1 MLSPPLASP
10 SDLFRLLIL
19 CYCDNNCLSSQ
30 SRKRPSMKD
39 AHDNQTPDLL
49 PIKRPRGRP
58 RTGKAMTQAERQAK
72 YRAKQAE
79 NTITVTFNREDVKVL
94 KTLLANPPDM
104 LCLSLDNIDRLA
116 KAVFDACLAQGR

>member
-1 MLSPPLASP
+1 MPPITVTVTLKVPYAE
-10 SDLFRLLIL
+10 
-19 CYCDNNCLSSQ
+19 
-30 SRKRPSMKD
+30 SMKD

-49 PIKRPRGRP
+49 PVKRPRGRP

-116 KAVFDACLAQGR
+116 KAVDACLAQGR